1 MPQLTDQQQGAFDL
15 MKATL
20 NEYGLGSLTDVLRGL
35 ILDGTTE
42 ASQLQLALQDT
53 QEWKVRFAGN
63 EKLRQS
69 GLPVLSVA
77 EYLSVER
84 SYSQIMKNYGLPQG
98 FYDDPSDFS
107 DWIGNSV
114 SPNEIQQRVQMYSDI
129 AKREDPA
136 VTAQLA
142 SMGMGDGDILAYIM
156 DPTRAQ
162 PLIQKKYQT
171 ALLGGA
177 ARRAG
182 LTADNDYLGHLSD
195 LGVTEQQAA
204 QGYGM
209 ISEGLRSMTR
219 LGDMYG
225 EDYGQGDFEGE
236 VFENQGGAAQKRKR
250 LASRE
255 RAAFQGSAGVG
266 QGSLT
271 RNSAG
276 SY

>member
-1 MPQLTDQQQGAFDL
+1 

-142 SMGMGDGDILAYIM
+142 SMGMGEGDILAYIM

-182 LTADNDYLGHLSD
+182 LTADNDYLGRLSD